1 MKELKEGI
9 IGVFKPQGISSFDV
23 IRRLRKITEIKKIG
37 HAGTLDPLATG
48 VLVVG
53 LGTKACHNLSK
64 ITNKDKEYLAE
75 IKLGASSSTDDAEGE
90 IKKQPNVLK
99 PDLKEIKQ
107 CLNQFLGKIEQK
119 PPLYSAIKHQGQPA
133 YKLAR
138 QGQTVVLKPRLVELK
153 QLEIKAYHWPC
164 LKLRLITGPGFY
176 VRALARDLGIKLKT
190 KGYLSSLERTRVGD
204 FKKESCF
211 KI

>member
-1 MKELKEGI
+1 MEELKEGI
-9 IGVFKPQGISSFDV
+9 ISVFKPKGISSFDV
-23 IRRLRKITEIKKIG
+23 IRKLRKITGIKKIG

-53 LGTKACHNLSK
+53 IGQKACRDLNK
-64 ITNKDKEYLAE
+64 IVNKDKEYLAE
-75 IKLGASSSTDDAEGE
+75 IKLGASSSTDDAEGD
-90 IKKQPNVLK
+90 IKEHLSPVKPNLE
-99 PDLKEIKQ
+99 EIKQ
-107 CLNQFLGKIEQK
+107 ILEQFKGKIHQK
-119 PPLYSAIKHQGQPA
+119 PPIYSAIKHQGQPA

-138 QGQTVVLKPRLVELK
+138 QGQTVPLKPRLVELK
-153 QLEIKAYHWPC
+153 QVEIISANWPF

-190 KGYLSSLERTRVGD
+190 KAYLFSLERIRVGE